1 MEVVGSLMILSL
13 IAAAYWALVVLPKQQ
28 SFRQHQR
35 YIRQLKVGDQVIT
48 YGGLIG
54 TITELDADRGEASVR
69 LADNVEV
76 RVITA
81 AITQPY
87 NPEALAAS
95 AQIGI
100 KDRGREQDEV

>member
-1 MEVVGSLMILSL
+1 MEVIGSLMILSL

-35 YIRQLKVGDQVIT
+35 YIRQLKVGDRVVT

-81 AITQPY
+81 AITQSY
-87 NPEALAAS
+87 NPEVLARS
-95 AQIGI
+95 AQIGAE
-100 KDRGREQDEV
+100 DRGRNAEV